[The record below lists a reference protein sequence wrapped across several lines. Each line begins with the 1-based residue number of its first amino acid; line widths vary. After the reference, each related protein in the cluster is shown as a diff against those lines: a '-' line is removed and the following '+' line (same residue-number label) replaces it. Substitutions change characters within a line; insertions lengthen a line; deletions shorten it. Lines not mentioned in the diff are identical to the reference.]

1 MKVKIANRLIGEG
14 EPCFII
20 AEAGVNHNGDINLA
34 KKLIHV
40 AKDAGA
46 DAVKFQ
52 SFKAE
57 NVVTK
62 KAPKAKYQEQTTGF
76 AESQYEMIKKLELS
90 AGSFEELVLHTRKD
104 GIIFLSTPFDNES
117 VDLLDGLGV
126 RAFKIASGEITNF
139 PLIRY
144 IAKKGKP
151 VILSTG
157 MSTLGEIN
165 EALQVIQSEGI
176 KDIVLLHCVTAY
188 PAKVEDVNLN
198 AMETLRCE
206 FKLPVGLSDHT
217 IGITMPIA
225 AVALSACVIEKHFT
239 LDKNLPGPDH
249 RASLEPEELKHMVQ
263 AIRDVEKAL
272 GGGIKRP
279 TKEEREN
286 KKAARRSIVARVDIP
301 EGAIIAGE
309 MLAIKRPGIGIE
321 PKHVERIVGAIAKAN
336 IRKDDRI
343 TWSKIEVK
351 SRITLLEGGM
361 KLDRVKKRVK
371 LIKDAKGEK

>member
-20 AEAGVNHNGDINLA
+20 AEAGVNHNGDVNLA
-34 KKLIHV
+34 KKLIYV
-40 AKDAGA
+40 AKEAEA

-57 NVVTK
+57 NVVTG
-62 KAPKAKYQEQTTGF
+62 KAPKAKYQEQATGF

-90 AGSFEELVLHTRKD
+90 AGNFEELALHAQKD

-117 VDLLDGLGV
+117 VDLLDSLGV
-126 RAFKIASGEITNF
+126 PAFKIASGEITNF

-144 IAKKGKP
+144 IAKRGKP

-188 PAKVEDVNLN
+188 PAKVKDVNLK
-198 AMETLRCE
+198 AMETLRCK

-217 IGITMPIA
+217 LGITIPIA
-225 AVALSACVIEKHFT
+225 AVALGACVIEKHFT
-239 LDKNLPGPDH
+239 LDKSMPGPDH
-249 RASLEPEELKHMVQ
+249 KASLEPEELKQMVK
-263 AIRDVEKAL
+263 AIREVEKAM
-272 GGGIKRP
+272 GDGNKTP
-279 TKEEREN
+279 TDEE
-286 KKAARRSIVARVDIP
+286 KQVQKVARRSIVAGVNIP
-301 EGAIIAGE
+301 KGTIITEA
-309 MLAIKRPGIGIE
+309 MLRIKRPGTGIK
-321 PKHVERIVGAIAKAN
+321 PKYLENVCGAKAKVT
-336 IRKDDRI
+336 IKGD
-343 TWSKIEVK
+343 
-351 SRITLLEGGM
+351 
-361 KLDRVKKRVK
+361 K
-371 LIKDAKGEK
+371 LIRWEDLIESVQIGK